1 MAIFFFFLKKRFEL
15 RMGIGTVDFVEDEQ
29 LVLIESLFFPFQ
41 NPIMCCF
48 LILLLVTVMVSK
60 TRELFSL
67 KD

>member
-1 MAIFFFFLKKRFEL
+1 MA
-15 RMGIGTVDFVEDEQ
+15 IGTVDFVEDEQ